1 MIIVKEI
8 MTANPV
14 TVHPETSL
22 EYATTTMR
30 NVRCRQLPV
39 VEGDQLVG
47 IITERDIRLAV
58 TAPTTDMDFTHHKE
72 LGIFAVGEFMTA
84 KPQTIA
90 STATV
95 AEAADLLR
103 RLKIGALPV
112 VDNQK
117 LVGIITVS
125 DCLACLSDQLEEI
138 PALLLA

>member
-1 MIIVKEI
+1 MITVRDI

-30 NVRCRQLPV
+30 NVNCRQLPV

-58 TAPTTDMDFTHHKE
+58 TSPTEDMDFTHHHE
-72 LGIFAVGEFMTA
+72 LNHFAVGEFMTA
-84 KPQTIA
+84 NPKIVAP
-90 STATV
+90 TAAV
-95 AEAADLLR
+95 ADAAEMLR

-112 VDNQK
+112 MEDAK
-117 LVGIITVS
+117 LVGIITIS

-138 PALLLA
+138 PTLLLA